1 MIRSARLLLKPWVL
15 GVFAL
20 ALAARLLFLFL
31 AEQPLLYT
39 HQYTYFGNALRIA
52 EHPHPLAYILTS
64 EEWRIWDGHWTIAPL
79 YHILAGLFFR
89 VFGPHLLA
97 LRLTQ
102 CLLDSLTAVAVAA
115 LGRQAAASRFGT
127 WAGVLYALYWPAI
140 EMPTWTMTEN
150 LHTVLFAVGMALAAR
165 EQAKPRPSLAYLA
178 GVVLGFASLT
188 RSVSTG
194 FLGLAALAR
203 LRRCGFR
210 RSAVTAALILAG
222 GATVIAPWTARNVFI
237 IGDPVLVESAAF
249 ENIWWANNFVDR
261 ERFHRQE
268 QYVHS
273 QPTPAAKR
281 AAALHFALRGIQRWP
296 DRFREKVA
304 LNFRHFFR
312 PEGLQNLL
320 GIERSL
326 EAWRHL
332 GSLLL
337 DDALMLGALPLF
349 AAFLLAGR
357 ASPPRRLIALW
368 IGYYLFMVVV
378 VFHNEIRYRSA
389 FVPFAFAGVVAGAL
403 ALRRR
408 RGRALL
414 GLALGLLI
422 CLMELRPY
430 VVPAW
435 QGLSAA
441 LAMRSARAVLAARNL
456 DAAGALVVKAAE
468 RAPRSPRPWFDYG
481 RALTFSGHPAE
492 AIDAYQRG
500 ASLATPANWRA
511 TLALPRLLDELG
523 RSDQAAAAL
532 WKAHRLSWD
541 NDPWLALEIA
551 WRELPPPT
559 TDEIQLA
566 GDDYGAVRGFLY
578 PRGVDPMLYL
588 HRLEWNQ
595 YQTLPGEDPP
605 PGLHRWTLGHAWL
618 RLLPTQPAARYQVTL
633 VMGTPFPSTL
643 TSTEVE
649 VQASGASARRIRLDR
664 ELRPY
669 LFPASVTPGQP
680 VEVAI
685 RAPTWSRLGEP
696 AAQGIRVDRMTVKP
710 TP

>member
-1 MIRSARLLLKPWVL
+1 LIRSARLLLKPWVL
-15 GVFAL
+15 GVFGL

-52 EHPHPLAYILTS
+52 NHPHPLTYILTS
-64 EEWRIWDGHWTIAPL
+64 EEWRTWDVHWTIAPL
-79 YHILAGLFFR
+79 YHIFAGLFFR
-89 VFGPHLLA
+89 LFGPDLLA

-102 CLLDSLTAVAVAA
+102 CALDSLTAVAVAA
-115 LGRQAAASRFGT
+115 LGRQAAASRLGS
-127 WAGVLYALYWPAI
+127 WAGVLYALYWPAV

-150 LHTVLFAVGMALAAR
+150 LHTVLFTVGLALAAR
-165 EQAKPRPSLAYLA
+165 EQARPRRSLAYLA
-178 GVVLGFASLT
+178 GIVLGFASLT

-194 FLGLAALAR
+194 FLGLAAVAR
-203 LRRCGFR
+203 LRRRGFR
-210 RSAVTAALILAG
+210 RSAVTAALLLAG

-249 ENIWWANNFVDR
+249 ENLWWANNFVDR
-261 ERFHRQE
+261 ERYRRQE

-312 PEGLQNLL
+312 PEGFQNFL

-326 EAWRHL
+326 EGWRHL

-337 DDALMLGALPLF
+337 DDAILLVALPLF
-349 AAFLLAGR
+349 CAFLLAGR

-368 IGYYLFMVVV
+368 VAYYLFMVVV

-389 FVPFAFAGVVAGAL
+389 FVPFAFAGVVAGAS
-403 ALRRR
+403 ALRER
-408 RGRALL
+408 RGRAALGVL
-414 GLALGLLI
+414 AGLAVSLLEI
-422 CLMELRPY
+422 RPY

-441 LAMRSARAVLAARNL
+441 LSMRSARAALAAGNP
-456 DAAGALVVKAAE
+456 DAAGSLVERAAQL
-468 RAPRSPRPWFDYG
+468 APRSPRPWFDYG
-481 RALTFSGHPAE
+481 RALAFSGHPAE
-492 AIDAYQRG
+492 ALAAYQQG

-511 TLALPRLLDELG
+511 TLALPRLLGDLG

-532 WKAHRLSWD
+532 RKAHRLSWD
-541 NDPWLALEIA
+541 NDPWLALESA
-551 WRELPPPT
+551 WRELPPPRT
-559 TDEIQLA
+559 NEIQLA
-566 GDDYGAVRGFLY
+566 GNDYGAVRGFLH

-595 YQTLPGEDPP
+595 YQVLPGEDPP
-605 PGLHRWTLGHAWL
+605 PGLHRWTLGHARL
-618 RLLPTQPAARYQVTL
+618 RLLPTQPAASYQVTL

-643 TSTEVE
+643 IWTEVE
-649 VQASGASARRIRLDR
+649 VIASGASARRVRLDR
-664 ELRPY
+664 ELRSYP
-669 LFPASVTPGQP
+669 FPASVTPGQP
-680 VEVAI
+680 LEVAI

-696 AAQGIRVDRMTVKP
+696 AAQGVRVDRMSVKP
-710 TP
+710 LP

>member
-1 MIRSARLLLKPWVL
+1 MIRLSRFLLKPWVL
-15 GVFAL
+15 GVFGL

-31 AEQPLLYT
+31 TEQPLLYT
-39 HQYTYFGNALRIA
+39 HQYTYFQNALRIA
-52 EHPHPLAYILTS
+52 QHPHPLTYILTS
-64 EEWRIWDGHWTIAPL
+64 EEWRTWDVHWTIAPL
-79 YHILAGLFFR
+79 YYVFTGLFFR
-89 VFGPHLLA
+89 LFGPDLLA

-115 LGRQAAASRFGT
+115 LGRQAAGGRLGT

-150 LHTVLFAVGMALAAR
+150 LHTVLFAVGMALAAQ
-165 EQAKPRPSLAYLA
+165 EQARPRRSLAYLA

-203 LRRCGFR
+203 LRRSRFR
-210 RSAVTAALILAG
+210 QSAVTAALILAG
-222 GATVIAPWTARNVFI
+222 GATVIAPWTARNVFL

-261 ERFHRQE
+261 ERYHRQQ

-281 AAALHFALRGIQRWP
+281 AAALHFARRGIERWP

-312 PEGLQNLL
+312 PEGLQNWL

-326 EAWRHL
+326 EGWRHL

-337 DDALMLGALPLF
+337 DDLILLGALPFF

-368 IGYYLFMVVV
+368 TAYYLFMVVV

-389 FVPFAFAGVVAGAL
+389 FVPFAFAGLVAGAL
-403 ALRRR
+403 AFGRRP
-408 RGRALL
+408 GRAVL
-414 GLALGLLI
+414 GLAVGLAVSL
-422 CLMELRPY
+422 LELRPY

-441 LAMRSARAVLAARNL
+441 RAMRLARAVLAAGNL
-456 DAAGALVVKAAE
+456 DAAGVLVQKAAE

-481 RALTFSGHPAE
+481 QALAFSGHPAE
-492 AIDAYQRG
+492 ALDAYQRG
-500 ASLATPANWRA
+500 ATLATPANWRA
-511 TLALPRLLDELG
+511 TLVLPRLMDELG
-523 RSDQAAAAL
+523 RSDAAAAAL
-532 WKAHRLSWD
+532 WKTHRLSWD
-541 NDPWLALEIA
+541 NDPWLALEMA
-551 WRELPPPT
+551 WRELPPPAS
-559 TDEIQLA
+559 DEIQLA
-566 GDDYGAVRGFLY
+566 GDDYGAVRGFLH

-588 HRLEWNQ
+588 HRLEWNH
-595 YQTLPGEDPP
+595 YQELPGEDPP

-618 RLLPTQPAARYQVTL
+618 RLLPSQPAVSYQVTL

-649 VQASGASARRIRLDR
+649 VEASGGFARRFRLDR
-664 ELRPY
+664 ALRSY
-669 LFPASVTPGQP
+669 VFPASVAPGQAI
-680 VEVAI
+680 EVALQ
-685 RAPTWSRLGEP
+685 APTWSRLGEP
-696 AAQGIRVDRMTVKP
+696 AAQGVRVDRLTVKP